1 MRGVL
6 KMKYALI
13 IDKDDNHKSLC
24 IFHNVNQRRY
34 FKEHLCSFEQMEIIS
49 AKEAYKMLNAGKIPL
64 DYTVGYN
71 KEDF

>member
-1 MRGVL
+1 
-6 KMKYALI
+6 MKYAILTN
-13 IDKDDNHKSLC
+13 DKDNNRIVC
-24 IFHNVNQRRY
+24 IFYNVNQRRY

-49 AKEAYKMLNAGKIPL
+49 AKEAYKMLNAGKFPL